1 MFFLI
6 GIMILFFFACQSPQ
20 STVNP
25 SFSHTKVEPVWN
37 ADVLMNKMDES
48 LAYGLPS
55 ALTLRNMYVEA
66 LSHRDTSCPLLLAE
80 DSIIGT
86 WEGGCSSSSHY
97 YYGTG
102 IFVEIE
108 NSAPDIPYE
117 MALQTSF
124 EISDTQGHQFISGGI
139 ATRFEMARGN
149 EYLIEE
155 SIGGTYQHEAQAGWA
170 NVGVTSSLRTERAI
184 ESSGSRGYLDGGVG
198 YPELSI
204 QFSMLQYDTSECSS
218 PFGSLSIR
226 DPSGYWFEA
235 KFEDCS
241 GCATLWWNDADM
253 GDFCAGDILLREI
266 DNLFSVE
273 RP

>member
-1 MFFLI
+1 QKI
-6 GIMILFFFACQSPQ
+6 
-20 STVNP
+20 
-25 SFSHTKVEPVWN
+25 
-37 ADVLMNKMDES
+37 DEN

-55 ALTLRNMYVEA
+55 ALALRNMYVDA
-66 LSHRDTSCPLLLAE
+66 LSYRDATCPSLLAE

-86 WEGGCSSSSHY
+86 WEGGCSSSSHD

-117 MALQTSF
+117 MSLQTSF
-124 EISDTQGHQFISGGI
+124 EIANTQGMKFISGGI
-139 ATRFEMARGN
+139 ATRFEMDREH

-155 SIGGTYQHEAQAGWA
+155 TIGGTYQHETQEGWA
-170 NVGVTSSLRTERAI
+170 SVGVTSSLRSERVV
-184 ESSGSRGYLDGGVG
+184 ESNGSRGYLDGGVG
-198 YPELSI
+198 YSELSL
-204 QFSMLQYDTSECSS
+204 QFSMLQYDTSDCTS

-226 DPSGYWFEA
+226 DPSGYWFQA
-235 KFEDCS
+235 MFEDCS
-241 GCATLWWNDADM
+241 GCATLWWHDSDM
-253 GDFCAGDILLREI
+253 GDFCVGDILLREI